1 MKKVIVS
8 APGKL
13 HLSGEHAVVYGKPA
27 LVVAASLRL
36 YVKLETGTDAPSLSL
51 MRKNDRY
58 IEAITAAFE
67 KKYGDVIRDDV
78 GITITSTIPIG
89 SGMGSSSALAVAL
102 SGALCV
108 WYGISWNPQI
118 INDIAYQA
126 EKTMYKGSSG
136 SDPAIST
143 HGGILWYRKELEFLK
158 TLWLL
163 PLKVP
168 KSFAPFVLINTGRK
182 ESTGD
187 LVAHVGEVKKKN
199 EKKFAVLLNTIEHVT
214 KQTAQSIH
222 DEDEVGFRASVKENE
237 KYLEE
242 IDIVSPSTR
251 EFIRAIESS
260 GGVAK
265 ISGAGG
271 RKTGSGVVVAIHNTP
286 QKIIALA
293 KSRKYDTFQVVLGG
307 EGVKMEQALA

>member
-1 MKKVIVS
+1 MKKVTVS

-27 LVVAASLRL
+27 LVVATSLRL
-36 YVKLETGTDAPSLSL
+36 YTTLETGAGATLL
-51 MRKNDRY
+51 RKMRKNDRY
-58 IEAITAAFE
+58 IEAISAAFE
-67 KKYGDVIRDDV
+67 KKYGASIKDDV
-78 GITITSTIPIG
+78 GITITSSIPIG
-89 SGMGSSSALAVAL
+89 SGMGSSSALAVSL

-108 WYGISWNPQI
+108 WHGMPWNPQAV
-118 INDIAYQA
+118 NDIAYQA
-126 EKTMYKGSSG
+126 EKTIYKGSSG
-136 SDPAIST
+136 SDPAVST

-163 PLKVP
+163 PFKIP
-168 KSFAPFVLINTGRK
+168 KTFAPFVLINTGRK

-187 LVAHVGEVKKKN
+187 LVAHVGEGKKRD
-199 EKKFAVLLNTIEHVT
+199 EKKFAVLLDAVEKVT

-222 DEDEVGFRASVKENE
+222 DEDEKGFRRSISENE
-237 KYLEE
+237 QYLEE
-242 IDIVSPSTR
+242 MGIVSAPVR
-251 EFIRAIESS
+251 AFIRAVEEA

-271 RKTGSGVVVAIHNTP
+271 IQTGSGVVVAIHDTA

-293 KSRKYDTFQVVLGG
+293 KKRKYETFQVVLGG
-307 EGVKMEQALA
+307 EGVKMEQATA

>member
-27 LVVAASLRL
+27 LVVATSLRL
-36 YVKLETGTDAPSLSL
+36 YTTLETGSDAPLLSVT
-51 MRKNDRY
+51 RISDRY
-58 IEAITAAFE
+58 IEAIAAAFE
-67 KKYGDVIRDDV
+67 KKYGKAMKSDV
-78 GITITSTIPIG
+78 GITITSSIPIG
-89 SGMGSSSALAVAL
+89 SGMGSSSALAVSL

-108 WYGISWNPQI
+108 WHGIPWHPQT

-126 EKTMYKGSSG
+126 EKTIYKGSSG
-136 SDPAIST
+136 SDPAVST

-163 PLKVP
+163 PFKIP
-168 KSFAPFVLINTGRK
+168 KTFAPFVLINTGRE

-187 LVAHVGEVKKKN
+187 LVAHVSEIKKKN
-199 EKKFAVLLNTIEHVT
+199 EKKFAVLLAALEQAT

-222 DEDEVGFRASVKENE
+222 DEDEACFRKSVAKNE
-237 KYLEE
+237 QYLEE
-242 IDIVSPSTR
+242 MGIVSTSTR
-251 EFIRAIESS
+251 ALIRAIEAD

-271 RKTGSGVVVAIHNTP
+271 IKTGSGVVVAIHDTP

-293 KSRKYDTFQVVLGG
+293 KAKNYDTFTVILGG
-307 EGVKMEQALA
+307 EGVKMEQVLT